1 MLEGG
6 VRVDAPILEVQDLKK
21 HFPIR
26 RGLFARQVGAIKA
39 VDGISFDIH
48 KGETFGLVGESG
60 CGKSTT
66 GRLLIRLLEPTS
78 GTIKFAGQDI
88 SKLDRSEIRSLRKE
102 IQLIFQDPYS
112 SLNPRM
118 TIGEIVGEPLIIH
131 GLAQGKDKDRRVQQ
145 LLEVVGLGPYHAKR
159 YPHEFSGGQRQRV
172 GIARALALSPQLI
185 VCDEPVSALDVSI
198 QAQVLNLLQDLQM
211 KFDLTYLFIAH
222 NLSVVKHVSDRIGV
236 MYLGKI
242 VEIAPKDRLYA
253 SPKHPYTQALLS
265 AIPVA
270 DPRVKKQRIILEG
283 DVPSPLSPPTGCR
296 FHTRC
301 GEVGPRCRE
310 IEPPL
315 EEVEPGHFVACLNC
329 TDYGRRN
336 GNGQD

>member
-1 MLEGG
+1 M
-6 VRVDAPILEVQDLKK
+6 DAPILEVQDLKK

-26 RGLFARQVGAIKA
+26 RGMFGRQVGAIKA
-39 VDGISFDIH
+39 VDGISFHIH

-66 GRLLIRLLEPTS
+66 ARLLARLIEPTA
-78 GTIKFAGQDI
+78 GIIKFAGRDI
-88 SKLDRSEIRSLRKE
+88 LQLERSELRSLRKE

-118 TIGEIVGEPLIIH
+118 TIGEIVGEPLVIH
-131 GLAQGKDKDRRVQQ
+131 GLAHGEEKDRTVQQ

-172 GIARALALSPQLI
+172 GIARALALNPQLI
-185 VCDEPVSALDVSI
+185 ICDEPVSALDVSI
-198 QAQVLNLLQDLQM
+198 QAQVLNLLQDLQAR
-211 KFDLTYLFIAH
+211 FDLTYLFIAH

-253 SPKHPYTQALLS
+253 AAKHPYTQALLS

-270 DPRVKKQRIILEG
+270 DPTVKRQRIILAG
-283 DVPSPLSPPTGCR
+283 DVPSPLHPPSGCR

-301 GEVGPRCRE
+301 REVEPRCRE

-315 EEVEPGHFVACLNC
+315 QEVEPGHFVACLK
-329 TDYGRRN
+329 YG
-336 GNGQD
+336 

>member
-329 TDYGRRN
+329 TQYRRN